1 MHAVHRLCNPVV
13 LILFVTSIG
22 LQQLRMTAN
31 NLSTVVDVHMQK
43 LSLTKTM
50 MIAARERTV
59 SMFRLTQSSDPFE
72 RDEMF
77 MQFNA
82 SGSEFARAR
91 TTLLGTRHAP
101 GRPGA

>member
-1 MHAVHRLCNPVV
+1 MLFAGFVIQLL
-13 LILFVTSIG
+13 LILFVTAIG
-22 LQQLRMTAN
+22 LQQLRMAAS

-59 SMFRLTQSSDPFE
+59 SMFRLAQSSDPFE

-77 MQFNA
+77 
-82 SGSEFARAR
+82 
-91 TTLLGTRHAP
+91 
-101 GRPGA
+101 